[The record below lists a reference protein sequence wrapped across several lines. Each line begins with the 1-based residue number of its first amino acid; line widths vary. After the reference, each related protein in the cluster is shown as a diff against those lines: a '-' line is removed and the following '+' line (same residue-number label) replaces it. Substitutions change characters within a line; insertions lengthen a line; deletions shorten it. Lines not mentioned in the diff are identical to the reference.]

1 VAGPTHLILSI
12 NPHPC
17 SEEHRD
23 NSSMISNTRIA
34 LWGPSILKKGQM
46 MGQPD
51 RERERGGGP
60 DRERE
65 GETERQRDRERQY
78 RLILNM
84 NICPS

>member
-34 LWGPSILKKGQM
+34 HWSPSILKKGQM
-46 MGQPD
+46 MGADRQ
-51 RERERGGGP
+51 RERERG
-60 DRERE
+60 
-65 GETERQRDRERQY
+65 RDRGRETVPTDLEHEYLPPLR
-78 RLILNM
+78 
-84 NICPS
+84 